1 MERRAGETNGAML
14 NIRSRP
20 NERSSAVRR
29 SSWQGREEKRRG
41 AKFKAGPSK
50 IAGQK
55 KAPAGEDRRALLTG
69 EGRKSGQS
77 PAVATEL

>member
-1 MERRAGETNGAML
+1 MAGMG
-14 NIRSRP
+14 
-20 NERSSAVRR
+20 
-29 SSWQGREEKRRG
+29 RG

-69 EGRKSGQS
+69 EGAYEH
-77 PAVATEL
+77 P

>member
-1 MERRAGETNGAML
+1 MAGKG
-14 NIRSRP
+14 
-20 NERSSAVRR
+20 
-29 SSWQGREEKRRG
+29 RG

-69 EGRKSGQS
+69 EGAQERPQPCRCNRTLDGYR
-77 PAVATEL
+77 AFNCGLLTVTELITKL